1 MAERDERAAPEVA
14 AEDGWG
20 RREPG
25 DDFFC
30 LRYRI
35 WYPSFDCAVRTKFRT
50 APGCARCDQG
60 LFNFKRHAPDL
71 LRVRFPVH
79 RFEPDEQANEA

>member
-1 MAERDERAAPEVA
+1 MAERNDQTAP
-14 AEDGWG
+14 AETLPEAWG

-35 WYPSFDCAVRTKFRT
+35 WYPSYDCAVRTKFHT

-60 LFNFKRHAPDL
+60 QFNHRRHADA
-71 LRVRFPVH
+71 LRGVRFRVLPGETPE
-79 RFEPDEQANEA
+79 RANEA